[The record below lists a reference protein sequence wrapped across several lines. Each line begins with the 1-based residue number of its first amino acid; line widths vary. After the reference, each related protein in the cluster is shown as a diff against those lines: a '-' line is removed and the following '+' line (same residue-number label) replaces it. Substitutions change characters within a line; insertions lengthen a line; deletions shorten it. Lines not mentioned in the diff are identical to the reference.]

1 MTDERKTDVG
11 VLDKIVAILNT
22 FTQGSTLLS
31 PQDISKR
38 TRLPLPTIYRLCQA
52 MSEQGMLEKDGQ
64 HFRLGM
70 TLMHLGALVAE
81 SIDLRG
87 QTLPHLRWL
96 NERTSEN
103 AELHVRH
110 GEVRIVLETVR
121 SSHSLRPFAAIGAPL
136 PLHLGAAGKVLLAWL
151 PASERDTLIDISI
164 SRFASTQPLAKSA
177 LLLQLEQIQR
187 DGWAVSDAERAPGV
201 AAIAAPLFD
210 AQARIVG
217 AIAST
222 APSIRL
228 TAKQRQLYIPLVCEA
243 AHHASTDLGFIDK
256 AHIGQRQLQDNM

>member
-11 VLDKIVAILNT
+11 VLDKIMTILHT
-22 FTQGSTLLS
+22 FTQGSTTLS
-31 PQDISKR
+31 PQDISKS
-38 TRLPLPTIYRLCQA
+38 TRLPLPTVYRLCQA

-64 HFRLGM
+64 HFRLGI

-81 SIDLRG
+81 GIDLRG

-96 NERTSEN
+96 NEQTGEN

-110 GEVRIVLETVR
+110 GEVRIVLETVG

-151 PASERDTLIDISI
+151 PSTERDKLIDISAT
-164 SRFASTQPLAKSA
+164 RFTSSQAIDKPTLVK
-177 LLLQLEQIQR
+177 QLEQIQQN
-187 DGWAVSDAERAPGV
+187 GWATSDAERASGV
-201 AAIAAPLFD
+201 AAIAAPLLN
-210 AQARIVG
+210 ARSRIVG
-217 AIAST
+217 AIALT

-228 TAKQRQLYIPLVCEA
+228 SAKQRQLFIPLVCEA
-243 AHHASTDLGFIDK
+243 ARRASTDLGYSGPTSFG
-256 AHIGQRQLQDNM
+256 ARQSQDNA

>member
-11 VLDKIVAILNT
+11 VLDKIMAILHT
-22 FTQGSTLLS
+22 FTQGSTILS

-38 TRLPLPTIYRLCQA
+38 TQLPLPTVYRLCQA
-52 MSEQGMLEKDGQ
+52 MSEQGILEKDAQ

-81 SIDLRG
+81 GIDLRG
-87 QTLPHLRWL
+87 QVLPHLRWL
-96 NERTSEN
+96 NEQTSEN

-151 PASERDTLIDISI
+151 PAPERDRLIDS
-164 SRFASTQPLAKSA
+164 STMHFSSTQA
-177 LLLQLEQIQR
+177 LDKPALVRQLEQIQQN
-187 DGWAVSDAERAPGV
+187 GWATSDAERASGV

-210 AQARIVG
+210 AQRNIVG
-217 AIAST
+217 AIALT

-228 TAKQRQLYIPLVCEA
+228 SAKQRQLFIPLVCEA
-243 AHHASTDLGFIDK
+243 AHRASTDLGYTGLMQFE
-256 AHIGQRQLQDNM
+256 HRQSQDNA

>member
-11 VLDKIVAILNT
+11 VLDKIMAILHA
-22 FTQGSTLLS
+22 FTQGSTTLS

-38 TRLPLPTIYRLCQA
+38 THLPLPTVYRLCQA

-64 HFRLGM
+64 QFRLGI

-81 SIDLRG
+81 GIDLRG

-96 NERTSEN
+96 NEQTSEN

-151 PASERDTLIDISI
+151 PSAERDRLIDSSAI
-164 SRFASTQPLAKSA
+164 RFTDSQTIDRSTLVK
-177 LLLQLEQIQR
+177 QLEQIQQN
-187 DGWAVSDAERAPGV
+187 GWATSDAERASGV
-201 AAIAAPLFD
+201 AAIAAPLLN

-217 AIAST
+217 AIALT

-228 TAKQRQLYIPLVCEA
+228 SAKQRQLFIPLVCEA
-243 AHHASTDLGFIDK
+243 ASRASTDLGYSGPTSFIQK
-256 AHIGQRQLQDNM
+256 QLQDNA

>member
-11 VLDKIVAILNT
+11 VLDKIMAILHT
-22 FTQGSTLLS
+22 FTHGITLLL

-38 TRLPLPTIYRLCQA
+38 TRLPLPTVYRLCQA

-64 HFRLGM
+64 HFRLGI

-81 SIDLRG
+81 GIDLRG

-164 SRFASTQPLAKSA
+164 SRFASTHPLDRLA
-177 LLLQLEQIQR
+177 LLQQLEHIQH
-187 DGWAVSDAERAPGV
+187 DGWAASDAERAPGV

-210 AQARIVG
+210 AHAKIVG
-217 AIAST
+217 AIALT

-228 TAKQRQLYIPLVCEA
+228 SAKQRQLFIPLVCEA
-243 AHHASTDLGFIDK
+243 AHHASTDLGY
-256 AHIGQRQLQDNM
+256 IGKTHSRQSQNNM

>member
-11 VLDKIVAILNT
+11 VLDKIMVILHT
-22 FTQGSTLLS
+22 FTHGSITLS

-38 TRLPLPTIYRLCQA
+38 TRLPLPTVYRLCQA

-64 HFRLGM
+64 QFRLGI

-81 SIDLRG
+81 GIDLRG

-96 NERTSEN
+96 NEQTGEN

-151 PASERDTLIDISI
+151 PPAERDMLIDISAA
-164 SRFASTQPLAKSA
+164 RFASSQAFDRPMLVK
-177 LLLQLEQIQR
+177 QLEQIQQN
-187 DGWAVSDAERAPGV
+187 GWATSDAERASGV
-201 AAIAAPLFD
+201 AAIAAPLLN
-210 AQARIVG
+210 AQTKIVG
-217 AIAST
+217 AIALT

-228 TAKQRQLYIPLVCEA
+228 SAKQHQLFIPLVCETA
-243 AHHASTDLGFIDK
+243 RRASADLGYSGPASFG
-256 AHIGQRQLQDNM
+256 ARQSQDNA

>member
-11 VLDKIVAILNT
+11 VLDKIMAILHT
-22 FTQGSTLLS
+22 FTLESTTLS

-38 TRLPLPTIYRLCQA
+38 TRLPLPTVYRLCQA
-52 MSEQGMLEKDGQ
+52 MSEQGMLEKEGQ
-64 HFRLGM
+64 HFRLGI

-81 SIDLRG
+81 GIDLRG

-96 NERTSEN
+96 NKQTGEN

-110 GEVRIVLETVR
+110 GDVRIVLETVR

-136 PLHLGAAGKVLLAWL
+136 PLHLGAAGKVLIAWL
-151 PASERDTLIDISI
+151 PASERDALIAISVT
-164 SRFASTQPLAKSA
+164 RFSGPQTIDKAAFIKH
-177 LLLQLEQIQR
+177 LEQIQQ
-187 DGWAVSDAERAPGV
+187 DGWATSDAERASGV

-210 AQARIVG
+210 VQGRSVG
-217 AIAST
+217 AIALT

-228 TAKQRQLYIPLVCEA
+228 SAKQRQLFIPLVCEA
-243 AHHASTDLGFIDK
+243 ARSASTDLGYAVSTALK
-256 AHIGQRQLQDNM
+256 QKQSQDNG

>member
-11 VLDKIVAILNT
+11 VLDKVMAILHT
-22 FTQGSTLLS
+22 FTQGSVVLS

-38 TRLPLPTIYRLCQA
+38 TRLPLPTVYRLCQA

-64 HFRLGM
+64 HFRLGI

-81 SIDLRG
+81 GIDLRG
-87 QTLPHLRWL
+87 QTLHHLRWL
-96 NERTSEN
+96 NAQTGEN

-136 PLHLGAAGKVLLAWL
+136 PLQLGAAGKVLLAWL
-151 PASERDTLIDISI
+151 PAPERDALIDTGV
-164 SRFASTQPLAKSA
+164 SRFASTQAFDKQA
-177 LLLQLEQIQR
+177 FIQQLEQVQH
-187 DGWAVSDAERAPGV
+187 DGWATSDAERAPGV
-201 AAIAAPLFD
+201 GAIAAPLFD
-210 AQARIVG
+210 AQGSIVG
-217 AIAST
+217 AIVLT

-228 TAKQRQLYIPLVCEA
+228 SAKQRQLFIPLVCEA
-243 AHHASTDLGFIDK
+243 ARRASTDLGYTRSTTSK
-256 AHIGQRQLQDNM
+256 QKQSHDNA

>member
-1 MTDERKTDVG
+1 MTNERKTDVG
-11 VLDKIVAILNT
+11 VLDKIMAILHT
-22 FTQGSTLLS
+22 FTQGSSVLS

-38 TRLPLPTIYRLCQA
+38 THLPLPTVYRLCQA

-96 NERTSEN
+96 NEQTGEN

-151 PASERDTLIDISI
+151 PASERDALINVSR
-164 SRFASTQPLAKSA
+164 SRFASSQAIDRVTFIQ
-177 LLLQLEQIQR
+177 QLEQIQR
-187 DGWAVSDAERAPGV
+187 DGWATSDAERASGV
-201 AAIAAPLFD
+201 AAIATPLFD
-210 AQARIVG
+210 SQERVVG
-217 AIAST
+217 AIALT

-228 TAKQRQLYIPLVCEA
+228 SAKQRQLFIPLVCEA
-243 AHHASTDLGFIDK
+243 TRRASTD
-256 AHIGQRQLQDNM
+256 IGYTGSTAFKQKQAQDNA